1 MRPLLSILL
10 TLPLGACY
18 RYQPVDSSAGA
29 IGQEVNIELSDR
41 GTVSMSQALGPSV
54 TVVEG
59 TLRSADSA
67 AVTVSLSKVFRRGD
81 REPTDYI
88 GETVTFQP
96 GDIRAVSVR
105 QLSRSRTVLFAG
117 GTAAIAVAAA
127 AAIVNANGQAQ
138 GDGPIKPTPATSRSP

>member
-10 TLPLGACY
+10 ALPVGACY
-18 RYQPVDSSAGA
+18 RYQPIDSPARA

-41 GTVSMSQALGPSV
+41 GTVSVSQALGPSV
-54 TVVEG
+54 AAVEG

-88 GETVTFQP
+88 GETVALQP
-96 GDIRAVSVR
+96 GDMRAVSVR

-117 GTAAIAVAAA
+117 GTAAIAAAAA
-127 AAIVNANGQAQ
+127 AAIINANGQAQ
-138 GDGPIKPTPATSRSP
+138 SDGTTRPPPNTSRSP